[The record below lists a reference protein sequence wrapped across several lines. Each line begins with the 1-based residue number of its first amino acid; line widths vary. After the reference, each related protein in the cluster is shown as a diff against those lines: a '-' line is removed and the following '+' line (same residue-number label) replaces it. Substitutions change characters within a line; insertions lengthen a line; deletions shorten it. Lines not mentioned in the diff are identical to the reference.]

1 MTVLFNPASAVTA
14 PSATEFDKRIDPGE
28 LVMAERSKRK
38 APTIQL
44 EGTVPKLH
52 LDMPLDERKIKA
64 IQKCLEKG
72 HLTITVSKVDL
83 ASGRIG
89 DAWLYD

>member
-1 MTVLFNPASAVTA
+1 
-14 PSATEFDKRIDPGE
+14 
-28 LVMAERSKRK
+28 MAEQSERK
-38 APTIQL
+38 APTIQI
-44 EGTVPKLH
+44 EGTIPKLH
-52 LDMPLDERKIKA
+52 LTMPLDARKIKA

-72 HLTITVSKVDL
+72 QLTITVSKVDL

>member
-1 MTVLFNPASAVTA
+1 
-14 PSATEFDKRIDPGE
+14 
-28 LVMAERSKRK
+28 MAEHSERK
-38 APTIQL
+38 LPSIQL
-44 EGTVPKLH
+44 EGTIPKLH
-52 LDMPLDERKIKA
+52 LDMPLDAQKVKD

-89 DAWLYD
+89 EAWLYD

>member
-1 MTVLFNPASAVTA
+1 
-14 PSATEFDKRIDPGE
+14 
-28 LVMAERSKRK
+28 MAEPSERK
-38 APTIQL
+38 APSIQL
-44 EGTVPKLH
+44 EGTIPKLH
-52 LDMPLDERKIKA
+52 LDMPLDARKVKA